1 MSGIIGGGGSKSGV
15 IRKHKGIN
23 EPAFYIEGG
32 GADGTNEQVT
42 AMGYNLIDWTTPVI
56 DTAGYWVAGTN
67 RYSPTD
73 GVTRKYWVYC
83 YLAFTTG
90 DDIEPLV
97 LNIQKNDNQIF
108 YSKHTNHLETT
119 LFGYGIADLD
129 GIDDYLNVYVYNPT
143 STPYEIMVH
152 PSKTFFGGY
161 ALDITKPFV

>member
-1 MSGIIGGGGSKSGV
+1 MIHYFLIFLIVYIGAFLCFPQPGI
-15 IRKHKGIN
+15 
-23 EPAFYIEGG
+23 AFTVLLAAGFL
-32 GADGTNEQVT
+32 
-42 AMGYNLIDWTTPVI
+42 NLVDWTTPVI
-56 DTAGYWVAGTN
+56 DTGSYWDAGN
-67 RYSPTD
+67 NKFLPTD
-73 GVTRKYWVYC
+73 GVARQYWIYC
-83 YLAFTTG
+83 TLSFTTS